1 MAEDAAEEVIIV
13 RGLLEHTEEFG
24 LYPKSNDKG
33 KTQLSEQHR
42 RGNP

>member
-1 MAEDAAEEVIIV
+1 MAGDAAEEVIIA

-33 KTQLSEQHR
+33 KTQLEQHR